1 MNLKVVLGTFPKAF
15 LLMVIIKKFL
25 NIEKEQRL
33 YVLDLWILIL
43 DPGNINEE
51 AFKLI
56 RDNHGL
62 DKTYILPDYTCNKC
76 VADDSNNTYLK
87 LVI

>member
-1 MNLKVVLGTFPKAF
+1 MNLIKLSENSLNVF